1 VSPRRGRAGGQGGG
15 GAARRGT
22 GPSTGKG
29 RGTGGRRGAGAGRRS
44 APPPTKLTARRTQP
58 PAIPAGRRGRVS
70 SSGRGLGGDQVEGR
84 QAVREL
90 LLAGTRRVHEVWLE
104 ADAGDA
110 SILRDIREVAEANRV
125 PVTVVGRGR
134 FSARAR
140 SEAPQG
146 VLALAAPLPE
156 ADLDDLIA
164 ARRPARVGGDDTAAA
179 PFLVALDGVTD
190 PGNLGAILR
199 SAECAGATGVVLPR
213 HRAVHVT
220 PAATKAAAGAV
231 EHLPIA
237 VVGGLPAALARM
249 RDRGVHAVGLEGQ
262 AATSLYDLAAADG
275 PVCLVLGAE
284 GRGLSRLVRER
295 CDELVA
301 IPMHGHLGSLNVS
314 AAAALAC
321 FEIAR
326 RR

>member
-1 VSPRRGRAGGQGGG
+1 
-15 GAARRGT
+15 
-22 GPSTGKG
+22 
-29 RGTGGRRGAGAGRRS
+29 
-44 APPPTKLTARRTQP
+44 
-58 PAIPAGRRGRVS
+58 
-70 SSGRGLGGDQVEGR
+70 LGGDQVEGR

-90 LLAGTRRVHEVWLE
+90 LLAGTRRVHEVWME
-104 ADAGDA
+104 NAGDDA
-110 SILRDIREVAEANRV
+110 SILRDIRDLAESNRV
-125 PVTVVGRGR
+125 PLNIVGRGR
-134 FSARAR
+134 FSAQAR

-156 ADLDDLIA
+156 ADLDDLLA
-164 ARRPARVGGDDTAAA
+164 GRRPAPGTPPGAAA
-179 PFLVALDGVTD
+179 EDGAVVPFLVALDGVTD

-199 SAECAGATGVVLPR
+199 SAECAGVTGVVLPR

-237 VVGGLPAALARM
+237 VVGGLPSALARM
-249 RDRGVHAVGLEGQ
+249 RDAGVHVIGLDGL
-262 AATSLYDLAAADG
+262 ADRSLYDLAVADG

-295 CDELVA
+295 CDDLVA
-301 IPMHGHLGSLNVS
+301 IPLRGNLGSLNVS